1 MHSTTVKRIAQ
12 QLLVVIGIPLQ
23 DALSRIYPNLF
34 ELLWHSMPPCFPSI
48 DNPDSPHMLRRCSW
62 LGNDVNCSDVFTPVV
77 TDSGVCCAFNMQEN
91 LENSEY
97 SRLVRAMRGQK
108 SENNE
113 KVRKGTSGVGRGL
126 EVVLDQN
133 SYRSKITEKEI
144 KIIQD
149 Q

>member
-1 MHSTTVKRIAQ
+1 
-12 QLLVVIGIPLQ
+12 
-23 DALSRIYPNLF
+23 
-34 ELLWHSMPPCFPSI
+34 
-48 DNPDSPHMLRRCSW
+48 
-62 LGNDVNCSDVFTPVV
+62 
-77 TDSGVCCAFNMQEN
+77 MQEN

-108 SENNE
+108 SENKE

-144 KIIQD
+144 KIIQG